1 MTIQSCLKKFIDAAP
16 GGINGKQYW
25 WYWVGCVLLIQ
36 IENGLLDLLL
46 MIFISIVLIEVLVS
60 RYGRQYMTGA
70 YRAEVT
76 TGIIKPNMKRIEYE
90 HIRGVE
96 PSQSIFQG
104 LMLIGR
110 LVVCTSSGDSELSF
124 IGMYNS
130 DHYRGMIKQ
139 RLRSVGDHSIG

>member
-1 MTIQSCLKKFIDAAP
+1 
-16 GGINGKQYW
+16 
-25 WYWVGCVLLIQ
+25 
-36 IENGLLDLLL
+36 L
-46 MIFISIVLIEVLVS
+46 MIFITIVLIKVLAS
-60 RYGRQYMTGA
+60 RYGRQYMIGP
-70 YRAEVT
+70 YGVEVT
-76 TGIIKPNMKRIEYE
+76 TGIIKRNMKRIEYE

-96 PSQSIFQG
+96 LSQSIFQR